1 MHRSAKVVVAKA
13 EFRFYEELN
22 DFLPAECRK
31 RACDHEFQRR
41 ASVKDVIE
49 ALGVPHTEIELI
61 LVNGVSVDFNYIV
74 KDGDRISVYPE
85 FESFDV
91 TSLLKVRPQPLRV
104 PRFVLDTHLG
114 TLARYLRLCGFDA
127 LYRNDYNDS
136 ELAAISAAEHRI
148 LLTRDRNVLKRKIV
162 THGYFVRNDQPRRQL
177 AEVFA
182 RFDLKDQVRPFE
194 RCARCNGLLEDVPK
208 AQIVHRLEPLT
219 RRHYDVFRR
228 CAGCG
233 QVYWRGSHY
242 QRIRQLLDDLL
253 AKQASNDRA

>member
-1 MHRSAKVVVAKA
+1 MSAQPAKVVMAKA

-31 RACDHEFQRR
+31 RACSHEFERR

-49 ALGVPHTEIELI
+49 SLGVPHTEIELI
-61 LVNGVSVDFNYIV
+61 LVNGVSVDFGYIV
-74 KDGDRISVYPE
+74 KDGDRISVYPV

-91 TSLLKVRPQPLRV
+91 TSQLKVRPQPLREL
-104 PRFVLDTHLG
+104 RFVLDTHLG
-114 TLARYLRLCGFDA
+114 TLARYLRLSGFDA
-127 LYRNDYNDS
+127 LYRNDYADA
-136 ELAAISAAEHRI
+136 ELAAISADDHRI

-162 THGYFVRNDQPRRQL
+162 THGYFVRNDQPRLQL

-182 RFDLKDQVRPFE
+182 RFDLKDQVCPFT

-208 AQIVHRLEPLT
+208 AEIAHRLEPLT

-228 CAGCG
+228 CSACG
-233 QVYWRGSHY
+233 QIYWRGSHY
-242 QRIRQLLDDLL
+242 LRILQLLDGLV
-253 AKQASNDRA
+253 AKRTS